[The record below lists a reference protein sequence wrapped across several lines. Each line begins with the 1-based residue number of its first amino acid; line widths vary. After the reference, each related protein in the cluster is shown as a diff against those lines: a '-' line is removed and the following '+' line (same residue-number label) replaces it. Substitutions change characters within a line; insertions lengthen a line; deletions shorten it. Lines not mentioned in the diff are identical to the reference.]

1 MLRYI
6 VMAARCMDLS
16 YFLNESEKRIDF
28 VRRYAL
34 VKHQFPVPKELRAK
48 LLEMLWLQSSKI
60 TWASK
65 NIMRDR
71 FIRETNDEQLVR
83 RRLFC
88 DQTLSNAR
96 RI

>member
-1 MLRYI
+1 
-6 VMAARCMDLS
+6 MDLS
-16 YFLNESEKRIDF
+16 YFLNESEISIDF

-34 VKHQFPVPKELRAK
+34 VKHQFPVPKELRVK

-71 FIRETNDEQLVR
+71 FIREANDEQLVR
-83 RRLFC
+83 RRLYPRKLLL
-88 DQTLSNAR
+88 QH
-96 RI
+96 